1 MPSLRLGNQETSYV
15 VQIYND
21 PEWNETVKELFS
33 NIYQYH
39 DTKPNPINID
49 WLLGLTPTK
58 GYFSPPCGTQTSY
71 FYFVCF
77 FNDYKS

>member
-33 NIYQYH
+33 NRKH
-39 DTKPNPINID
+39 
-49 WLLGLTPTK
+49 LLHALPLRNRVN
-58 GYFSPPCGTQTSY
+58 F
-71 FYFVCF
+71 
-77 FNDYKS
+77 

>member
-33 NIYQYH
+33 NI
-39 DTKPNPINID
+39 TFFK
-49 WLLGLTPTK
+49 
-58 GYFSPPCGTQTSY
+58 TQICTIKK
-71 FYFVCF
+71 CL
-77 FNDYKS
+77 

>member
-33 NIYQYH
+33 NMVS
-39 DTKPNPINID
+39 T
-49 WLLGLTPTK
+49 L
-58 GYFSPPCGTQTSY
+58 
-71 FYFVCF
+71 
-77 FNDYKS
+77 

>member
-33 NIYQYH
+33 NSCDFFFGCDKLDLILKIYFAFS
-39 DTKPNPINID
+39 KNIKIYRD
-49 WLLGLTPTK
+49 VNT
-58 GYFSPPCGTQTSY
+58 
-71 FYFVCF
+71 
-77 FNDYKS
+77 